1 VKNGRLSRVW
11 LIIGVT
17 LLVAAGLLL
26 TFVYLVPRSASPEP
40 TMVPP
45 TAAAATPSPSVDA
58 EPSPAATDVA
68 ASVDGYTITQSYLST
83 TVRLNRVLGALSGA
97 PVLGERETL
106 ERLIRSQLIL
116 QGAPSAD
123 EPTDDEVESF
133 ISSLQRSWGVSDE
146 AMVERLEAEGVDRAF
161 FEETVKRLL
170 TVQAAVDSL
179 ESEGH
184 NLSEWLMDRE
194 QDAEIFIL
202 DDLADVG
209 DADLEEAEEEPVASP
224 TTEIIPATENPTA
237 EPEVPET
244 APTFTLDIAGGGR
257 FSLDDHLADGPVVL
271 VFFERCA

>member
-1 VKNGRLSRVW
+1 MKNGRLSRVW

-224 TTEIIPATENPTA
+224 TAEIIPATENPTA

>member
-1 VKNGRLSRVW
+1 MKNGRLSRVW